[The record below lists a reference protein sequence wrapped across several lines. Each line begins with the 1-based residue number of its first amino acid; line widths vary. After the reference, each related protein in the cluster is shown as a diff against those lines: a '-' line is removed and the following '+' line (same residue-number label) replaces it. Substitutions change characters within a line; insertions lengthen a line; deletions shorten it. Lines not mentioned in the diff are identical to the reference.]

1 MRLSDIKGDRVFDVI
16 ADLIEPVANI
26 AQDPEITL
34 FRREA
39 IPNGTTAKD
48 FAVKKILRNA
58 PLLLRR
64 HKTDISTILASIK
77 GVHAEEY
84 LASLNMAQLSV
95 DLIDLLND
103 AEFANFFTS
112 AARTLTPSGDASGNT
127 AAPAV

>member
-39 IPNGTTAKD
+39 IPNGMTSRD

-77 GVHAEEY
+77 GVPAEEY
-84 LASLNMAQLSV
+84 LAGLNMAQLSV

-103 AEFANFFTS
+103 ADFADFFTS
-112 AARTLTPSGDASGNT
+112 AARTMNSSGGASGNT

>member
-39 IPNGTTAKD
+39 IPNGMTARD

-77 GVHAEEY
+77 GVSAEEY

-112 AARTLTPSGDASGNT
+112 AARTLTPFGDASGNT
-127 AAPAV
+127 AVPAV